1 MIDYIL
7 RLLLPASMAL
17 EALKRPLEASK
28 TVNEGQGSLNHVKGL
43 KSQERSSENLTES
56 SLAPLVAVNT
66 L

>member
-28 TVNEGQGSLNHVKGL
+28 TVNEGQGSLNTAQGL

-56 SLAPLVAVNT
+56 SLAPLVAVNS

>member
-7 RLLLPASMAL
+7 RLLLPASIAL
-17 EALKRPLEASK
+17 EALKRPIEAPK
-28 TVNEGQGSLNHVKGL
+28 TVNEGQGSLNTVQGL

-56 SLAPLVAVNT
+56 SLAPLVAVNR